1 MQKFLNCYIII
12 LKHFSNVWDIDIF
25 GCFTNELLF
34 FPFKTVGYR
43 LLLFETLAT
52 NTFLEMD

>member
-1 MQKFLNCYIII
+1 M
-12 LKHFSNVWDIDIF
+12 DIF

-43 LLLFETLAT
+43 LLLFETLVT